1 MSQLLYPHFRISVD
15 TEPFYADLVRQYS
28 RAHRHGGTAEWVQIC
43 KEIQEKTQGMGQWLV
58 DHGYQC
64 GRDYQ
69 QTESGYRFASEQ
81 LATFFRLAW
90 S

>member
-1 MSQLLYPHFRISVD
+1 MSQLLYPHLRVAVD
-15 TEPFYADLVRQYS
+15 TEPFYADLVAEYPTAPASTRNRIRNEIRQ
-28 RAHRHGGTAEWVQIC
+28 RRE
-43 KEIQEKTQGMGQWLV
+43 GMSAWLV

-64 GRDYQ
+64 GPDYQ
-69 QTESGYRFASEQ
+69 QTESGYRFASDG

>member
-1 MSQLLYPHFRISVD
+1 MSQLLYPHLCVSVD
-15 TEPFYADLVRQYS
+15 IEPFYADLVRQYG
-28 RAHRHGGTAEWVQIC
+28 RAHRYGSAAERVQIR

-69 QTESGYRFASEQ
+69 QTESGYRFASES
-81 LATFFRLAW
+81 LATFFILAW

>member
-1 MSQLLYPHFRISVD
+1 MSQLLYPHLRVSVD
-15 TEPFYADLVRQYS
+15 TEPFYADLVCRYTRLGSGKNQD
-28 RAHRHGGTAEWVQIC
+28 RLEIR
-43 KEIQEKTQGMGQWLV
+43 KEIAQRCEEMSQWLV

>member
-1 MSQLLYPHFRISVD
+1 MSRQLYPHLGVAVD
-15 TEPFYADLVRQYS
+15 TEPFYSDLVRRYS
-28 RAHRHGGTAEWVQIC
+28 RAHVPGGAAERRRVRQ
-43 KEIQEKTQGMGQWLV
+43 EIKEKTQGMDRWLV
-58 DHGYQC
+58 EHGYQC

-69 QTESGYRFASEQ
+69 QTETGYRFASDE

>member
-1 MSQLLYPHFRISVD
+1 MSQQLYPHLRVAVD
-15 TEPFYADLVRQYS
+15 TEPFYADLVAEYPTAPASNRNRIRREIRQ
-28 RAHRHGGTAEWVQIC
+28 RRE
-43 KEIQEKTQGMGQWLV
+43 GMSAWLV

-64 GRDYQ
+64 GPDYQ
-69 QTESGYRFASEQ
+69 QTESGYRFSSDG

>member
-1 MSQLLYPHFRISVD
+1 MSQLLYPHLVVSVD
-15 TEPFYADLVRQYS
+15 TEPFYADLVGRYS
-28 RAHRHGGTAEWVQIC
+28 RAHRYGGAAERVQIRE
-43 KEIQEKTQGMGQWLV
+43 EIQEKTQGMSQWLV

-69 QTESGYRFASEQ
+69 QTESGYRFASES

>member
-1 MSQLLYPHFRISVD
+1 MSQLLYPHLRVAVD
-15 TEPFYADLVRQYS
+15 TEPFYADLVAEYPTAPAYNRNRIRNEIRQ
-28 RAHRHGGTAEWVQIC
+28 RRN
-43 KEIQEKTQGMGQWLV
+43 GMSAWLI

-64 GRDYQ
+64 GPDYQ
-69 QTESGYRFASEQ
+69 QTASGYRFASDA

>member
-1 MSQLLYPHFRISVD
+1 MSRRLYPHLVVSVD
-15 TEPFYADLVRQYS
+15 TEPFYHDLVSQYS
-28 RAHRHGGTAEWVQIC
+28 RAHRHGGAAERLRIR
-43 KEIQEKTQGMGQWLV
+43 KEIQEKTQSMSQWLV
-58 DHGYQC
+58 NHGYQC

>member
-1 MSQLLYPHFRISVD
+1 MSQLLYPHLVVSVD
-15 TEPFYADLVRQYS
+15 TEPFYADLVRRYG
-28 RAHRHGGTAEWVQIC
+28 RAHRYGGAAERLQIRE
-43 KEIQEKTQGMGQWLV
+43 EIKEKTQGMSQWLV
-58 DHGYQC
+58 NHGYQC

>member
-1 MSQLLYPHFRISVD
+1 MSQLLYPHLCVAVD
-15 TEPFYADLVRQYS
+15 TEPFYADLVAEYPTAPASNRNRIRNEIRQ
-28 RAHRHGGTAEWVQIC
+28 RRE
-43 KEIQEKTQGMGQWLV
+43 GMSQWLV

-69 QTESGYRFASEQ
+69 QTESGYRFASDA

>member
-1 MSQLLYPHFRISVD
+1 MSRQLYPHLVVSVD
-15 TEPFYADLVRQYS
+15 TEPFYADLVCRYG
-28 RAHRHGGTAEWVQIC
+28 RAHRHGGAAERVQIRE
-43 KEIQEKTQGMGQWLV
+43 EIKEKTQGMGQWLV
-58 DHGYQC
+58 DHAYQS

-69 QTESGYRFASEQ
+69 QTESGYRFASES

>member
-1 MSQLLYPHFRISVD
+1 MSQKLYPHLVVSVD
-15 TEPFYADLVRQYS
+15 AEPFYHDLVRQYS
-28 RAHRHGGTAEWVQIC
+28 RAHRHGGAAERLRIR
-43 KEIQEKTQGMGQWLV
+43 KEIQEKTQSMSQWLV
-58 DHGYQC
+58 NHGYQC

>member
-1 MSQLLYPHFRISVD
+1 MSQLLYPHLCVSVD

-28 RAHRHGGTAEWVQIC
+28 RAHRHGGAAERVQIR

-58 DHGYQC
+58 NHGYQC

>member
-1 MSQLLYPHFRISVD
+1 MSQLLYPHLRVSVD
-15 TEPFYADLVRQYS
+15 TEPFYADLVAEYTTAHSAS
-28 RAHRHGGTAEWVQIC
+28 RRRIRN
-43 KEIQEKTQGMGQWLV
+43 EISWRRAGMGQWLIK
-58 DHGYQC
+58 HGYQC

-69 QTESGYRFASEQ
+69 QTETGYRFASDS

>member
-1 MSQLLYPHFRISVD
+1 MSRQLYPHLRVSVD
-15 TEPFYADLVRQYS
+15 TEPFYADLVRRYTS
-28 RAHRHGGTAEWVQIC
+28 LGTGKNQDRLEIR
-43 KEIQEKTQGMGQWLV
+43 KEIAQRREGMGQWLIKR
-58 DHGYQC
+58 GYQC

-69 QTESGYRFASEQ
+69 QTETGYRFASDS

>member
-1 MSQLLYPHFRISVD
+1 MSRRLYPHRVVSVD
-15 TEPFYADLVRQYS
+15 TEPFYHDLVRQYS
-28 RAHRHGGTAEWVQIC
+28 RAHRHGGAAERLRIR
-43 KEIQEKTQGMGQWLV
+43 KEIQEKTQSMSQWLV
-58 DHGYQC
+58 NHGYQC

>member
-1 MSQLLYPHFRISVD
+1 MSQLLYPHLVVSVD

-28 RAHRHGGTAEWVQIC
+28 RAHRHGGAAERVQIRE
-43 KEIQEKTQGMGQWLV
+43 EIQEKTQGMSQWLV
-58 DHGYQC
+58 RHGYQC
-64 GRDYQ
+64 GPDYQ
-69 QTESGYRFASEQ
+69 PTESGYRFASDK

>member
-1 MSQLLYPHFRISVD
+1 MARDLYPHLTVEVNA
-15 TEPFYADLVRQYS
+15 EPFYADLVRQYS
-28 RAHRHGGTAEWVQIC
+28 CAHRHGGAAERVQIRE
-43 KEIQEKTQGMGQWLV
+43 EIQEKTQGMSQWLV

-69 QTESGYRFASEQ
+69 QTESGYRFASEP
-81 LATFFRLAW
+81 LATMFMLAW

>member
-1 MSQLLYPHFRISVD
+1 MSQLLYLHLRVAVD
-15 TEPFYADLVRQYS
+15 TEPFYADLVAEYPTALASNRNRIRNEIRQ
-28 RAHRHGGTAEWVQIC
+28 RRE
-43 KEIQEKTQGMGQWLV
+43 GMSAWLV

-64 GRDYQ
+64 GPDYQ
-69 QTESGYRFASEQ
+69 PTESGYRFASDS

>member
-1 MSQLLYPHFRISVD
+1 MSRQLYPHLVVSVD

-28 RAHRHGGTAEWVQIC
+28 RSAAPPWRWARVQIRE
-43 KEIQEKTQGMGQWLV
+43 EIQEKTQGMSQWLV

-69 QTESGYRFASEQ
+69 QTESGYRFATES

>member
-1 MSQLLYPHFRISVD
+1 MSQLLYPHLAVAVD
-15 TEPFYADLVRQYS
+15 TEPFYADLIQRYTSLGTGRNLERLEIRQELS
-28 RAHRHGGTAEWVQIC
+28 KRR
-43 KEIQEKTQGMGQWLV
+43 QGMGVWLV
-58 DHGYQC
+58 NHGYQC

-69 QTESGYRFASEQ
+69 QTEAGYRFASDS

>member
-1 MSQLLYPHFRISVD
+1 MSQLLYPHLVVSVD
-15 TEPFYADLVRQYS
+15 TEPFYQDLIQRYTSLGTGKNQE
-28 RAHRHGGTAEWVQIC
+28 RLKIRKEMTHRRN
-43 KEIQEKTQGMGQWLV
+43 GMGSWLV
-58 DHGYQC
+58 QHGYQC

-69 QTESGYRFASEQ
+69 QTESGYRFASDN

>member
-1 MSQLLYPHFRISVD
+1 MSQLLYPHLTVVVD
-15 TEPFYADLVRQYS
+15 TEPFYSELVRRYS
-28 RAHRHGGTAEWVQIC
+28 HAHVPGGAADRVRVRQ
-43 KEIQEKTQGMGQWLV
+43 EIKEKTQGMGQWLV
-58 DHGYQC
+58 EHGYQC

-69 QTESGYRFASEQ
+69 QTESGYRFASDS

>member
-1 MSQLLYPHFRISVD
+1 MSQLLYPHLTVAVD
-15 TEPFYADLVRQYS
+15 TEPFYTDLVRRYG
-28 RAHRHGGTAEWVQIC
+28 RAHRHGGAAERVQIRE
-43 KEIQEKTQGMGQWLV
+43 EIQEKTQGMSQWLV
-58 DHGYQC
+58 ERGYQC

-69 QTESGYRFASEQ
+69 QTELGYRFASDS

>member
-1 MSQLLYPHFRISVD
+1 MARDLYPHLVFVVD
-15 TEPFYADLVRQYS
+15 TEPFYHDLVRRYTS
-28 RAHRHGGTAEWVQIC
+28 LGTGRNQDRLEIR
-43 KEIQEKTQGMGQWLV
+43 KEIAQQCEGMGQWLV

-69 QTESGYRFASEQ
+69 QTETGYRFASEP
-81 LATFFRLAW
+81 LVTMFKLAW